1 MRALPAEQ
9 ERVVTKDDIEAMNP
23 PKFDKCEDMTLL
35 THLNESSVL
44 HNLRD
49 RYYANLIYTYSG
61 LFLVVINPWKRL
73 PLYTDEI
80 VNMYKGKKRSEMPP
94 HIFAVCDEAYRNMLE
109 QKENQS
115 LLITG
120 ESGAGKTENTK
131 KVIQYLASV
140 AGTSGGAT
148 QGKLEQQILQSN
160 PLLEAFGNAKTIR
173 NNNSSRFGKFIRIE
187 FGSDGKIVGCNIDN
201 YLLEKSRVVRHA
213 AKERS
218 FHIFYQ
224 LLDGAPAAL
233 KRTRAL
239 APVFSRSVPGGR
251 VSDPCC
257 CCYRCCS
264 CCVGWR
270 GPAEELLLDEARHYK
285 YLEGELLIDGVD
297 NAKEFADTVV
307 RGRAAAAPSVLLPT
321 RPTSRGSA
329 IRPVFVAVRGVLRT
343 P

>member
-1 MRALPAEQ
+1 MRAFPAEQ
-9 ERVVTKDDIEAMNP
+9 ERVVTKDDVEAMNP

-131 KVIQYLASV
+131 KVIQYLAAV

-233 KRTRAL
+233 KRTFR
-239 APVFSRSVPGGR
+239 PPPFDSKRSAGR
-251 VSDPCC
+251 VSYPCG
-257 CCYRCCS
+257 CCS
-264 CCVGWR
+264 CCCFGYVCGGHLQRSCCWTRPAITSTWR
-270 GPAEELLLDEARHYK
+270 ASSSLTAWTTLR
-285 YLEGELLIDGVD
+285 
-297 NAKEFADTVV
+297 
-307 RGRAAAAPSVLLPT
+307 SLPT
-321 RPTSRGSA
+321 RWYADALSPWSWCCRLVRPHGVAQSA
-329 IRPVFVAVRGVLRT
+329 GVRLSAGRLRT